1 MFYNHSVRR
10 LLAIAV
16 LLFIGLPMISPL
28 FALASSS
35 DANVPACCR
44 RDGKHHCMLR
54 SMGMDGSTAPGTN
67 FGVMMERCPV
77 YPKALPVATQHP
89 FALEAAS
96 GVVTGLFAHPA
107 SLPQTQAKFR
117 VSFSRS
123 RQKRGPPVVI
133 A

>member
-1 MFYNHSVRR
+1 VRR
-10 LLAIAV
+10 FLAIAV

-28 FALASSS
+28 LALSSAT

-44 RDGKHHCMLR
+44 RDGKHHCMLK
-54 SMGMDGSTAPGTN
+54 SMGQMDGSDSPGIN
-67 FGVMMERCPV
+67 FGMLSERCPV
-77 YPKALPVATQHP
+77 CPKALPVATQHP
-89 FALEAAS
+89 FALEPAS
-96 GVVTGLFAHPA
+96 AVLAELFAHPA

-123 RQKRGPPVVI
+123 RQKRGPPVVV